1 MGNIAITNLLLR
13 IGGGNGEGEG
23 GNGKGIY
30 QLI

>member
-1 MGNIAITNLLLR
+1 MGNIAITNLLLG